1 MIQVEVEI
9 EICRNPIEVFEY
21 ISDFSRN
28 PEWQSGMKEAHFL
41 TEGPLR
47 VGTRYAQVAKF
58 LGKRIESVFEV
69 TAFDPGK
76 LVSAKSVEGSFPISF
91 CRTVEPTGA
100 GARVK
105 TLVEGDASG
114 FFKFGGS
121 LLAKMVESAIRK
133 DYKNLKKLLT

>member
-76 LVSAKSVEGSFPISF
+76 LVSAKSVE
-91 CRTVEPTGA
+91 R
-100 GARVK
+100 
-105 TLVEGDASG
+105 
-114 FFKFGGS
+114 
-121 LLAKMVESAIRK
+121 
-133 DYKNLKKLLT
+133 